1 MQNKPNFSNPKINT
15 TSFITK
21 INNNI
26 ALRHTQENKPNSN
39 PIQTQFKL
47 VDAPV
52 LQVRRGGPDLSRRSR
67 ILPYAIRC
75 TLHAMRDT
83 PAPWGTSNIRLPRGG
98 KYEIRFTPAPWG
110 RYDIRHT
117 TYEIRN
123 THLPNADFQ
132 IQLTKD
138 ESMFIDQAKIWVKAG
153 DGGHGCLSFR
163 REKYIPKGG
172 PDGGDGGK
180 GGDVYFQAVE
190 NLDTLLDFAGK
201 HHWQAKNGQ
210 PGSGANKHGA
220 DGDDLIIKLP
230 PGTLIYDTDLD
241 LLLKDLNEIGA
252 KARVCLG
259 GRGGRGNK
267 AFASATNQTPRHSET
282 GKKGRERNIR
292 LELKLIA
299 DVGLVGLPNAGKS
312 TLVSRCSAARPKIA
326 DYPFT
331 TLEPVLGIVEL
342 SDFRRF
348 LMADI
353 PGLIEGAHAGAGLG
367 HEFLK
372 HIERTTIIVHIL
384 DIMPTDG
391 SDPVENY
398 FGIRGE
404 LEKHSKALAEKQEI
418 IVANK
423 IDLDPQGKALKDLG
437 SRLKQTLHPISA
449 VTGEGIKDLSELL
462 WQKIKGIK
470 R

>member
-1 MQNKPNFSNPKINT
+1 
-15 TSFITK
+15 
-21 INNNI
+21 
-26 ALRHTQENKPNSN
+26 
-39 PIQTQFKL
+39 
-47 VDAPV
+47 
-52 LQVRRGGPDLSRRSR
+52 
-67 ILPYAIRC
+67 
-75 TLHAMRDT
+75 
-83 PAPWGTSNIRLPRGG
+83 
-98 KYEIRFTPAPWG
+98 
-110 RYDIRHT
+110 
-117 TYEIRN
+117 
-123 THLPNADFQ
+123 
-132 IQLTKD
+132 
-138 ESMFIDQAKIWVKAG
+138 MFIDQAKIWIKAG

-180 GGDVYFQAVE
+180 GGDVYFQAVD

-220 DGDDLIIKLP
+220 DGDDLIIKVP
-230 PGTLIYDTDLD
+230 PGTLIHDTDLD
-241 LLLKDLNEIGA
+241 LLLIDLNEIGME
-252 KARVCLG
+252 ARVCLG

-267 AFASATNQTPRHSET
+267 AFASATNQTPRHTET

-398 FGIRGE
+398 IGIRGE
-404 LEKHSKALAEKQEI
+404 LEKHSKALAKKQEV

-423 IDLDPQGKALKDLG
+423 IDLDPEGKALKDLG
-437 SRLKQTLHPISA
+437 RRLKQPLHPISA
-449 VTGEGIKDLSELL
+449 VTGQGIKELSELL
-462 WQKIKGIK
+462 WQKIKETKGRLEI
-470 R
+470 